1 MTDRDENAPPRTTL
15 FVRNLPFD
23 INAQKLEEEFSKFG
37 PIKKAFVVKD
47 KDNASRCRGFGYV
60 QFVLQADTDKALKTK
75 LCIGNR
81 DLKCSYANKKP
92 KHEKRK
98 KIENDESDQTE
109 NKNLSNEENIQKD
122 QKASFSSQPNKNIK
136 FKKSIPII
144 DENIQNVKSSSDEKT
159 KCIKEKLT
167 KSISDPNLQ
176 NTENQKP
183 KSDLQRTLVISGLT
197 AKVKRKNIRILCE
210 QFGEIENIV
219 YPVSDRAEVTAF
231 VRFKDF
237 KSTIRAVQKIKG
249 QKVKKSNTLS
259 AVLLTKEGKFPSKK
273 VQQKSRLII
282 RNLSF
287 KCEEQDIRDSFSV
300 FGKIIDIKIP
310 TKTVNNK
317 SLKIGCAFVQFDNE
331 INAKIAMEKMNL
343 KEIKGRPVVVDWAIE
358 KDEYQSQKKEKEVL
372 PNTNENISQNQEN
385 EEKPKK
391 GLKSSKK
398 LIEDFEDSVEKEE
411 NQEDDNSMQNDDEGF
426 HDDSNNEDFHD
437 DSNNEDSDD
446 LYKDDDDDNDD
457 DDEFEEKILPKKQLK
472 DAKEGK
478 TVFIRNLSYN
488 TNEEEIE
495 EEFEKFGEIEY
506 CKLVV
511 DQQTG
516 SSRGSAF
523 VKFKEVESAEACVKE
538 TSGENQN
545 SVSIDGRALVVSLAV
560 TKGKVNEIVR
570 EKMDAKK
577 ETDKRNLY
585 LAYEGMITRNSPAA
599 EGLSDADLKK
609 REKALIEKKA
619 KLKNPNYFVSRTRL
633 SVRNLP
639 LNISSIELKDAFL
652 KAVKND
658 DIKINNVK
666 IMTSKDRKD
675 SKGMPRSLGFGF
687 LEVGVHEHALA
698 ILRATNN
705 NPDLFGK
712 NRRPIVEFAI
722 ENAKAIKI
730 QELKQ
735 KKIAE
740 MQSKT
745 EDSQINKKSERQKQ
759 REKKYKRIERY
770 HRKREA
776 KRLEKMKSGL
786 SESKSTLPENDE
798 KLFTKSNASLPKK
811 DVADLLNNKSN
822 KKIKQRKRNISEIK
836 NETNIVLHKNP
847 PRKEREKLDVKKP
860 ERPGEKRRNDEEN
873 LKFHVKKPRPNIKE
887 TVVKKTYQT
896 DEDKFNAL
904 VNKYKNKI
912 ILNDSEQSA
921 KKKWFE

>member
-60 QFVLQADTDKALKTK
+60 QFVLQADTDKALKAK

-98 KIENDESDQTE
+98 KIENDKNDQTE
-109 NKNLSNEENIQKD
+109 NKNLSNEENQE
-122 QKASFSSQPNKNIK
+122 QKASFSQPNKNIK
-136 FKKSIPII
+136 FKKSIPIK
-144 DENIQNVKSSSDEKT
+144 DENIQNVKSTSDEKT
-159 KCIKEKLT
+159 KCVKEKLT
-167 KSISDPNLQ
+167 TSISDPNLQ

-183 KSDLQRTLVISGLT
+183 ISDLQRTLVISGLT

-219 YPVSDRAEVTAF
+219 YPVSDRVEVTAF

-300 FGKIIDIKIP
+300 FGKVIDIKIP

-372 PNTNENISQNQEN
+372 PNKNGNISLNQEI
-385 EEKPKK
+385 EEKPNK
-391 GLKSSKK
+391 GIKSSEKF
-398 LIEDFEDSVEKEE
+398 IEDFEDSVEKEE
-411 NQEDDNSMQNDDEGF
+411 NQEDDNSTQDDDEGS
-426 HDDSNNEDFHD
+426 HDDSNNEGFHD

-446 LYKDDDDDNDD
+446 LYKDEDDDK
-457 DDEFEEKILPKKQLK
+457 FEEKILPKKQLK

-488 TNEEEIE
+488 TSEEEIE
-495 EEFEKFGEIEY
+495 EEFKKFGEIEY

-523 VKFKEVESAEACVKE
+523 VKFKEVESAEACVKQ

-639 LNISSIELKDAFL
+639 LNINSIELKDVFL

-658 DIKINNVK
+658 DIKITNVK

-698 ILRATNN
+698 ILRAANN

-722 ENAKAIKI
+722 ENAKALKI
-730 QELKQ
+730 QEFKQ

-740 MQSKT
+740 TLSRT
-745 EDSQINKKSERQKQ
+745 ENTQINKKSERQKQ

-776 KRLEKMKSGL
+776 KRLEKMKS
-786 SESKSTLPENDE
+786 ESKSTLPENVE
-798 KLFTKSNASLPKK
+798 KAVTKSNASLPKK
-811 DVADLLNNKSN
+811 DVADLLNDKND
-822 KKIKQRKRNISEIK
+822 KKIKQRKKNISKIK
-836 NETNIVLHKNP
+836 NEANIVLHKNP
-847 PRKEREKLDVKKP
+847 PHKEQEKFDVEKP
-860 ERPGEKRRNDEEN
+860 ERRSEKRRNDEKN
-873 LKFHVKKPRPNIKE
+873 LKLDFKKPRQNIKE
-887 TVVKKTYQT
+887 KVVKKTHQT

-912 ILNDSEQSA
+912 ILNDSEQST